1 MSDGESTTKAIV
13 VAGVEIVQDQVG
25 RYSLNT
31 LYRASGSKR
40 GKEPSKWLENRT
52 TQELIAELEGHYTN
66 SCIDVVRG
74 GNASGTYV
82 HELLAVSYA
91 GWISPSFQ
99 LRVNQAFLDVVRPPT
114 LPVVKNPSNQL
125 LIDAVVR
132 IDALE
137 QEQEAQR
144 NALMAHQAEL
154 IATQQKVIEGFLMAE
169 RAETKAD
176 VALDDAHRMTVEE
189 YVMKNG
195 LVRQYPPSEYRRI
208 GTWLGN
214 FCQQWGIDV
223 RKAPVV
229 GKVWDNENA
238 YPLQAFAAFTRYEQ
252 KRPKQITLVKE
263 PPQEYADGNE

>member
-1 MSDGESTTKAIV
+1 MATENSTTKAIV
-13 VAGVEIVQDQVG
+13 IAGVEIVQDQVG

-74 GNASGTYV
+74 GNTPGTYV

-99 LRVNQAFLDVVRPPT
+99 LRVNQAFLDAVRPPT
-114 LPVVKNPSNQL
+114 IPIVKNPSNQL

-137 QEQEAQR
+137 QEQQAQR
-144 NALMAHQAEL
+144 DALLAHQAEL

-169 RAETKAD
+169 RAEAKAD
-176 VALDDAHRMTVEE
+176 VALEDLHRMTVEE
-189 YVMKNG
+189 YVVKNG
-195 LVRQYPPSEYRRI
+195 LTRQYPPQDYRRI
-208 GTWLGN
+208 STWLRN
-214 FCQQWGIDV
+214 FCQRWGMEV
-223 RKAPVV
+223 PKAPVV
-229 GKVWDNENA
+229 DKPWDGENA
-238 YPLQAFAAFTRYEQ
+238 YPLQAFVAFTRYEQ
-252 KRPKQITLVKE
+252 KRPHQIMLVKE
-263 PPQEYADGNE
+263 QPQEKDNGSK